1 MNSYEYIEKVKKV
14 KGLDTDYK
22 VAKMMSWANNKITQY
37 KNGQSMDNEAA
48 RQIAE
53 ILDIPVWT
61 VIADMEAQR
70 QKDPSKKKAWKMLSK
85 MTKQAG
91 RASTK
96 LLITLPFLSYL
107 IAVIVYYVK
116 LTTKEQYT

>member
-1 MNSYEYIEKVKKV
+1 
-14 KGLDTDYK
+14 
-22 VAKMMSWANNKITQY
+22 
-37 KNGQSMDNEAA
+37 MDNEAA
-48 RQIAE
+48 RQIAK

-61 VIADMEAQR
+61 IITNMEAQK

-85 MTKQAG
+85 MTKQAEKT
-91 RASTK
+91 STK

-107 IAVIVYYVK
+107 ITVIVYYVK

>member
-85 MTKQAG
+85 MTKQSG
-91 RASTK
+91 RASAK
-96 LLITLPFLSYL
+96 LLNILPFLAVLGSYF
-107 IAVIVYYVK
+107 IYYVK
-116 LTTKEQYT
+116 LHTREQYS